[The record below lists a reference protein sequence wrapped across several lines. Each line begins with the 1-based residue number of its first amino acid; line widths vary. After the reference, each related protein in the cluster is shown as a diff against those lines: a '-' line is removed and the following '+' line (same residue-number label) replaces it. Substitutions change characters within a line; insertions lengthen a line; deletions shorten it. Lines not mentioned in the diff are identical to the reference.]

1 MKHQNFLDW
10 NYKILVNS
18 LKKIDF
24 NIILIVLLDALF
36 YLFSIFIFNYLLK
49 TIFLR
54 MASINLPQG
63 MESLPLDKLQL
74 IVKDSQN
81 FFYMLILSFVLV
93 MLAMIFLASIIKCI
107 IWAKTT
113 KTKITLKLI
122 SKFFIL
128 NLAWMGFWLALIV
141 AIAFFVD
148 QYSVALFS
156 YIALFLG
163 IYFTNSLYSIFIKNP
178 TFKAVKQA
186 LKLST
191 QKIHLFILP
200 YVLIFLVLYIIIK
213 LSSLPQSQYLS
224 FMFAIVLLLCLA
236 AFRYYISG
244 LVFELKKTHD
254 F

>member
-24 NIILIVLLDALF
+24 NIIIIVLLDALF

-49 TIFLR
+49 AIFLR

-63 MESLPLDKLQL
+63 IGSLPLEKLQL

-128 NLAWMGFWLALIV
+128 NLVWMGFWLALIV

-156 YIALFLG
+156 YIAIFLG
-163 IYFTNSLYSIFIKNP
+163 IYFTNSLY
-178 TFKAVKQA
+178 
-186 LKLST
+186 
-191 QKIHLFILP
+191 
-200 YVLIFLVLYIIIK
+200 
-213 LSSLPQSQYLS
+213 
-224 FMFAIVLLLCLA
+224 
-236 AFRYYISG
+236 
-244 LVFELKKTHD
+244 
-254 F
+254 